1 MNLKLHPEHGFAR
14 VIYLGEHAMD
24 WALDKIGSPAHESS
38 GEEDLLAAAGIGTIV
53 RRGKVRSYALRLN
66 ELIIHNNRTWF
77 GDGDIRLDALVVQ
90 GSGSKSKSDF
100 YHPSTFS
107 FPRVADGE
115 ALSIGQPGLLL
126 YYGQPRYFLDLFLLA
141 SRDSGNSEKLA
152 DLLKQNVTAKE
163 LDPAVTPLLL
173 LATSAITANA
183 ISLALQ
189 AAVTVGNVAYRA
201 VQAVTSNT
209 IGVYR
214 VSFLQVTDNFGAGK
228 HPEVGYLDIKDLS
241 FKYEILAE

>member
-1 MNLKLHPEHGFAR
+1 
-14 VIYLGEHAMD
+14 MD
-24 WALDKIGSPAHESS
+24 WALDQIGSPATGLS
-38 GEEDLLAAAGIGTIV
+38 GEQDLSAAAGISMIV
-53 RRGKVRSYALRLN
+53 RRGKVRSYAVRLN

-77 GDGDIRLDALVVQ
+77 GEGDIRLDALVVQ
-90 GSGSKSKSDF
+90 GSGSQSKGDF

-126 YYGQPRYFLDLFLLA
+126 YYGQPRYFLDLFLLV
-141 SRDSGNSEKLA
+141 SRDSGNSGKLA
-152 DLLKQNVTAKE
+152 DLLNENVTAKA
-163 LDPAVTPLLL
+163 LDPAVTPLLQ
-173 LATSAITANA
+173 LATSVITANA

-189 AAVTVGNVAYRA
+189 AAVTVGNLAYRA

-209 IGVYR
+209 IGIYR
-214 VSFLQVTDNFGAGK
+214 TSFLQVADKFGAGK
-228 HPEVGYLDIKDLS
+228 HPEVGYLNVKDLS

>member
-1 MNLKLHPEHGFAR
+1 
-14 VIYLGEHAMD
+14 MD
-24 WALDKIGSPAHESS
+24 WALDKIGSPANGPS
-38 GEEDLLAAAGIGTIV
+38 GGEDLLAAAGINTVV
-53 RRGKVRSYALRLN
+53 RRGRVRSYAVRLT

-77 GDGDIRLDALVVQ
+77 GEGDIRLDALVVQ
-90 GSGSKSKSDF
+90 GSGSTSKTDF

-126 YYGQPRYFLDLFLLA
+126 YYGQPRYFLDIFLLV
-141 SRDSGNSEKLA
+141 SRDRGNSDKLA
-152 DLLKQNVTAKE
+152 DLLAQNVTAKA
-163 LDPAVTPLLL
+163 LDPAVTPLLQ
-173 LATSAITANA
+173 LATSAITSNA

-189 AAVTVGNVAYRA
+189 AAVTIGNVAYRA

-214 VSFLQVTDNFGAGK
+214 VSYPQ
-228 HPEVGYLDIKDLS
+228 VGYLDVKDLS

>member
-1 MNLKLHPEHGFAR
+1 MNLKLHPEYGFAR

-53 RRGKVRSYALRLN
+53 RRGKVRNYARLN
-66 ELIIHNNRTWF
+66 
-77 GDGDIRLDALVVQ
+77 
-90 GSGSKSKSDF
+90 
-100 YHPSTFS
+100 
-107 FPRVADGE
+107 
-115 ALSIGQPGLLL
+115 
-126 YYGQPRYFLDLFLLA
+126 
-141 SRDSGNSEKLA
+141 

-163 LDPAVTPLLL
+163 LDPAVTPLLQ

-214 VSFLQVTDNFGAGK
+214 VSFLQVADNFGAGK
-228 HPEVGYLDIKDLS
+228 HPEIGYLDIKDLS
-241 FKYEILAE
+241 FNYEILAE

>member
-1 MNLKLHPEHGFAR
+1 
-14 VIYLGEHAMD
+14 MD
-24 WALDKIGSPAHESS
+24 WALDKIGSPANGSLAE
-38 GEEDLLAAAGIGTIV
+38 GDLLAAAGISTVV
-53 RRGKVRSYALRLN
+53 RRGRVRSYAVRLN
-66 ELIIHNNRTWF
+66 ELIIHDNRTWF
-77 GDGDIRLDALVVQ
+77 GEGNIRLDALVVQ
-90 GSGSKSKSDF
+90 GGGSQSKSDF

-126 YYGQPRYFLDLFLLA
+126 YYDQPRYFLDVFLLV
-141 SRDSGNSEKLA
+141 SRDSGNTGKLA
-152 DLLKQNVTAKE
+152 DLLAQNITAKA
-163 LDPAVTPLLL
+163 LDPAVTPILE
-173 LATSAITANA
+173 LATSAITSSA

-189 AAVTVGNVAYRA
+189 AAVTIGNVAYRA

-214 VSFLQVTDNFGAGK
+214 TSYLQVADKFGAGK
-228 HPEVGYLDIKDLS
+228 HPEAGYLDVKDLS

>member
-1 MNLKLHPEHGFAR
+1 
-14 VIYLGEHAMD
+14 MD
-24 WALDKIGSPAHESS
+24 WALDKIGSSVDGPS
-38 GEEDLLAAAGIGTIV
+38 GEADLLAAAGASTIV
-53 RRGKVRSYALRLN
+53 RRGRVRSYAVRLN

-77 GDGDIRLDALVVQ
+77 GEGDIRLDALVVQ
-90 GSGSKSKSDF
+90 GNGSASKSDF

-126 YYGQPRYFLDLFLLA
+126 YYGQPRYFLDVFLLV
-141 SRDSGNSEKLA
+141 SRDRGNSDKLA
-152 DLLKQNVTAKE
+152 DLLAQNVTAKA
-163 LDPAVTPLLL
+163 LDPAVTPLLQ
-173 LATSAITANA
+173 LATSAITSNA

-189 AAVTVGNVAYRA
+189 AAVTIGNVAYRA

-214 VSFLQVTDNFGAGK
+214 VSFLQAADKFGAGK
-228 HPEVGYLDIKDLS
+228 HPEVGYLDVKDLS

>member
-1 MNLKLHPEHGFAR
+1 
-14 VIYLGEHAMD
+14 MD
-24 WALDKIGSPAHESS
+24 WALDKIGSPANGSLAE
-38 GEEDLLAAAGIGTIV
+38 GDLLAAAGISTVV
-53 RRGKVRSYALRLN
+53 RRGRVRSYAVRLN
-66 ELIIHNNRTWF
+66 ELIIHDNRTWF
-77 GDGDIRLDALVVQ
+77 GEGNIRLDALVVQ
-90 GSGSKSKSDF
+90 GGGSQSKSDF

-126 YYGQPRYFLDLFLLA
+126 YYDQPRYFLDVFLLV
-141 SRDSGNSEKLA
+141 SRDSGNTGKLA
-152 DLLKQNVTAKE
+152 DLLAQNVTAKA
-163 LDPAVTPLLL
+163 LDPAVTPILE
-173 LATSAITANA
+173 LATSAITSSA

-189 AAVTVGNVAYRA
+189 AAVTIGNVAYRA

-214 VSFLQVTDNFGAGK
+214 TSYLQVADKFGAGK
-228 HPEVGYLDIKDLS
+228 HPEAGYLDVKDLS

>member
-1 MNLKLHPEHGFAR
+1 
-14 VIYLGEHAMD
+14 MD
-24 WALDKIGSPAHESS
+24 WALDKIGPSADGPS
-38 GEEDLLAAAGIGTIV
+38 GEADLLAAAGASMIV
-53 RRGKVRSYALRLN
+53 RRGRVRSYAVRLN

-77 GDGDIRLDALVVQ
+77 GEGDIRLDALVVQ
-90 GSGSKSKSDF
+90 GNGSASKSDF

-126 YYGQPRYFLDLFLLA
+126 YYGQPRYFLDVFLLA
-141 SRDSGNSEKLA
+141 SRDRGNSDKLA
-152 DLLKQNVTAKE
+152 DLLAQNVTAKA
-163 LDPAVTPLLL
+163 LDPAVTPLLQ
-173 LATSAITANA
+173 LATSAITSNA

-189 AAVTVGNVAYRA
+189 AAVTIGNVAYRA

-214 VSFLQVTDNFGAGK
+214 VSFLQAADKFGAGK
-228 HPEVGYLDIKDLS
+228 HPEVGYLDVKDLS

>member
-1 MNLKLHPEHGFAR
+1 
-14 VIYLGEHAMD
+14 MD
-24 WALDKIGSPAHESS
+24 WALDKIGSPANGSLVE
-38 GEEDLLAAAGIGTIV
+38 GDLLAAAGISTVV
-53 RRGKVRSYALRLN
+53 RRGRVRSYAVRLN

-77 GDGDIRLDALVVQ
+77 GEGNIRLDALVVQ
-90 GSGSKSKSDF
+90 GGGSQSKSDF

-126 YYGQPRYFLDLFLLA
+126 YYGQPRYFLDVFLLV
-141 SRDSGNSEKLA
+141 SRDSGNTDKLA
-152 DLLKQNVTAKE
+152 DLLAQNITAKA
-163 LDPAVTPLLL
+163 LDPAVTPILELV
-173 LATSAITANA
+173 TSAITSSA

-189 AAVTVGNVAYRA
+189 AAVTIGNVAYCA

-214 VSFLQVTDNFGAGK
+214 TSYLQVADKFGAGK
-228 HPEVGYLDIKDLS
+228 HPEAGYLEVKDLS

>member
-1 MNLKLHPEHGFAR
+1 
-14 VIYLGEHAMD
+14 MD
-24 WALDKIGSPAHESS
+24 WALDKIGSPANGSLAE
-38 GEEDLLAAAGIGTIV
+38 GDLLAAAGISTVV
-53 RRGKVRSYALRLN
+53 RRGRVRSYAVRLN
-66 ELIIHNNRTWF
+66 ELIIHDNRTWF
-77 GDGDIRLDALVVQ
+77 GEGNIRLDALVVQ
-90 GSGSKSKSDF
+90 GGGSQSKSDF

-126 YYGQPRYFLDLFLLA
+126 YYDQPRYFLDVFLLV
-141 SRDSGNSEKLA
+141 SRDSGNTGKLA
-152 DLLKQNVTAKE
+152 DLLAQNVTAKT
-163 LDPAVTPLLL
+163 LDPAVTPILE
-173 LATSAITANA
+173 LATSAITSSA

-189 AAVTVGNVAYRA
+189 AAVTIGNVAYRA

-214 VSFLQVTDNFGAGK
+214 TSYLQVADKFGAGK
-228 HPEVGYLDIKDLS
+228 HPEAGYLDVKDLS

>member
-1 MNLKLHPEHGFAR
+1 
-14 VIYLGEHAMD
+14 MD
-24 WALDKIGSPAHESS
+24 WALDQIGSPATGSS
-38 GEEDLLAAAGIGTIV
+38 GERDLLAAAGIDTIV

-77 GDGDIRLDALVVQ
+77 HEGDIRLDALVVQ
-90 GSGSKSKSDF
+90 GSGSTSKSDF

-126 YYGQPRYFLDLFLLA
+126 YYGQPRYFLDLFLLV
-141 SRDSGNSEKLA
+141 SRDSGNSDKLS
-152 DLLKQNVTAKE
+152 DLLNRSVTAKA
-163 LDPAVTPLLL
+163 LDPAVTPLLE

-183 ISLALQ
+183 ISLAMQ

-209 IGVYR
+209 IGIYR
-214 VSFLQVTDNFGAGK
+214 ASFLQVADKFGAGK
-228 HPEVGYLDIKDLS
+228 HPETGYLDVKDLS